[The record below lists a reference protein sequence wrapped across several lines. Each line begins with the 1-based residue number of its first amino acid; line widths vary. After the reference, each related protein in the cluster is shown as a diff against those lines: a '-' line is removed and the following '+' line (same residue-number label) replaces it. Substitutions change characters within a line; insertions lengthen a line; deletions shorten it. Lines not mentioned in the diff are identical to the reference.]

1 MTTVENLSLSTG
13 ALLRDAMRL
22 IDKEASGI
30 CFIVNG
36 THLIGMIT
44 DGDIRRS
51 LLEGYTIDAVVDDVM
66 KKNFFFLRPDTTI
79 QSIQE
84 HLLRFDYIPIINY
97 EGDFVD
103 FATSSQ
109 YHQIPLV
116 QPLFDGKELEYAT
129 ECIRSG
135 WISSQGKYVGLF
147 ENKFGEYVS
156 SPNCLTVSNG
166 TVGLHLALVA
176 LGVGP
181 GDEVIVPNLTFAATI
196 NAVLYVGATPVMVDV
211 DSMTMTIDPSCVF
224 DAITS
229 KTRAMIPVHLYGHP
243 ADMGSLMTLAEK
255 NNLLVI
261 EDCAEALGSKYN
273 NIHVGIFGHAAIFSF
288 FGNKTITT
296 GEGGMVL
303 FRDAHVLERARIL
316 RGHGMAP
323 NRRYWH
329 DEIGFNYR
337 LTNIQAAI
345 GLAQIER
352 VDKFVDRKRWIAMQY
367 KTKLANIEGIQ
378 LPSEAVDCLNSYW
391 LYTVVL
397 SQKYASRRNEI
408 LLALSNK
415 GIEARPVFF
424 PLNRMPP
431 YERFQYYRTK
441 NDVSYFLSNGG
452 VSLPSGLTLSE
463 ADIGRICD
471 VFATCLLAN

>member
-1 MTTVENLSLSTG
+1 MTTVQNLSLSTG

-36 THLIGMIT
+36 THLIGVIT

-51 LLEGYTIDAVVDDVM
+51 LLEGYTIEAVVDDVM
-66 KKNFFFLRPDTTI
+66 KKDFFFLRPDTTI

-103 FATSSQ
+103 LATSSQ

-135 WISSQGKYVGLF
+135 WISSQGRYVGLF
-147 ENKFGEYVS
+147 ENKFGEYVG

-176 LGVGP
+176 LGVGL

-211 DSMTMTIDPSCVF
+211 DPITMTLDPICVA
-224 DAITS
+224 DAITN
-229 KTRAMIPVHLYGHP
+229 KTRAMIPVHLYGYP
-243 ADMGSLMTLAEK
+243 ADMGTLMTLAEK

-273 NIHVGIFGHAAIFSF
+273 NIHVGVFGHAAIFSF

-303 FRDAHVLERARIL
+303 FREATVLEHARIL
-316 RGHGMAP
+316 RGHGMDQ

-352 VDKFVDRKRWIAMQY
+352 VDKFVDRKRWIAMHY
-367 KTKLANIEGIQ
+367 KAKLTNINGIQ
-378 LPSEAVDCLNSYW
+378 LPSETVDCFNSYW
-391 LYTVVL
+391 LFTVIL
-397 SQKYASRRNEI
+397 SQKYVSKRNKI
-408 LLALSNK
+408 LQKLSSN
-415 GIEARPVFF
+415 GIEARPLFF

-431 YERFQYYRTK
+431 YERFKYHRTT
-441 NDVSYFLSNGG
+441 NDVSSFLSDGG
-452 VSLPSGLTLSE
+452 ISLPSGLTLSE
-463 ADIGRICD
+463 ADIERICD
-471 VFATCLLAN
+471 VFTSCLLAD